1 MRWSLPIGKIRGISI
16 RVHFTFFLL
25 LLWVGVMEGAD
36 GGWGGSGRSVFFTV
50 MVFACVLLH
59 ELGHSYLSQRFGVR
73 VRSITLLPI
82 GGIAALEGAP
92 GPRQEVPIALAG
104 PAVNFAIAGLVL
116 AFLGS
121 SRSDWLFL
129 HPTINT
135 EDFWPSLLWANLYLG
150 LFNLIPAYPMDG
162 GRVLRGWL
170 ARKMDYVTATR
181 RAVGIGQF
189 FSFVMMALG
198 LLVNLWLLLIGIFL
212 YLGASAE
219 ERTTV
224 FQAALEKIWLGDVM
238 LTDYRCL
245 GPSEPLSRALDY
257 ALHSLQDDFPVVAD
271 GRVVGVLTKPA
282 LLAAVQR
289 KGLDWPVSQVMSERF
304 EIVRPEESLA
314 VALARLRESK
324 LSMLPVMNDGR
335 LVGIVTLQSIV
346 RNVAMLTERG
356 QHGLDSLRYG

>member
-1 MRWSLPIGKIRGISI
+1 MRWSLRIGKIRGISI
-16 RVHFTFFLL
+16 RVHLTFFLL
-25 LLWVGVMEGAD
+25 LLWVGVMQGAND
-36 GGWGGSGRSVFFTV
+36 GLAGGRRSILFTL
-50 MVFACVLLH
+50 MIFGCVLLH
-59 ELGHSYLSQRFGVR
+59 ELGHSYVSQRYGVR

-82 GGIAALEGAP
+82 GGIAALEDVP
-92 GPRQEVPIALAG
+92 RPRQEVPIALAG
-104 PAVNFAIAGLVL
+104 PAVNFAIAGVVL
-116 AFLGS
+116 AFLVV
-121 SRSDWLFL
+121 SRSERSFL
-129 HPTINT
+129 HPIINT
-135 EDFWPSLLWANLYLG
+135 EDLWPSLLWANLYLA

-170 ARKMDYVTATR
+170 AQKMDYVAATR

-198 LLVNLWLLLIGIFL
+198 ILNLWLLLIGIFL

-238 LTDYRCL
+238 LTDYRQL
-245 GPSEPLSRALDY
+245 GPAEPISHALDC

-289 KGLDWPVSQVMSERF
+289 KGFDWPVSQVMSERF
-304 EIVRPEESLA
+304 EIARPEESLA
-314 VALARLRESK
+314 VAFGRLRASK
-324 LSMLPVMNDGR
+324 LTMLPVMSDGR

-346 RNVAMLTERG
+346 RSVAMLTERG
-356 QHGLDSLRYG
+356 QHGLDFLHEG

>member
-1 MRWSLPIGKIRGISI
+1 MRWSLRIAKIRGISI
-16 RVHFTFFLL
+16 RVHLTFLLL
-25 LLWVGVMEGAD
+25 LLWVGVMEGAND
-36 GGWGGSGRSVFFTV
+36 GLRGGGRSVFFTL

-59 ELGHSYLSQRFGVR
+59 ELGHSYLSQRYGVR

-82 GGIAALEGAP
+82 GGVAALEDVP

-104 PAVNFAIAGLVL
+104 PAVNFAIAGVVL
-116 AFLGS
+116 AFLAVHRPDGS
-121 SRSDWLFL
+121 FL
-129 HPTINT
+129 HPIIDT
-135 EDFWPSLLWANLYLG
+135 EDLWPSLLWANLYLG

-198 LLVNLWLLLIGIFL
+198 LIVNLWLLLIGIFL

-219 ERTTV
+219 ERTTL
-224 FQAALEKIWLGDVM
+224 FQAALQKIWLSDVM
-238 LTDYRCL
+238 LTDYRWL
-245 GPSEPLSRALDY
+245 APAEPLSRALDY

-289 KGLDWPVSQVMSERF
+289 KGFDWPVSQVMSERF
-304 EIVRPEESLA
+304 ETVRPEESLA
-314 VALARLRESK
+314 VALARLRKSK
-324 LSMLPVMNDGR
+324 LNMLPVMNDGR
-335 LVGIVTLQSIV
+335 LVGIITLQSIL
-346 RNVAMLTERG
+346 RSVALLTERG
-356 QHGLDSLRYG
+356 QYGLDSLRDR